1 MNLFIVKKVW
11 GCVRWPLTIFIIAFI
26 LFIAWRIQ
34 VLNNQEA
41 TAEAVA
47 AIHANKLTWADI
59 NGDLPAEPDA
69 TTNNATLVGVD
80 SNQNGI
86 RDDVERAIY
95 NKYKSTPKVA
105 IAMLQYAKALQM
117 EFTHVMNSETFV
129 AVTQEE
135 SRGSVCI
142 LDNKKADEIDA
153 LVFNTQTRRDFQE
166 ELARKYMTSYALPN
180 SDFCDI
186 VFEPS
191 S

>member
-11 GCVRWPLTIFIIAFI
+11 GYVRWPLTIFIIAFI
-26 LFIAWRIQ
+26 VFIAWRVQ
-34 VLNNQEA
+34 VLYDKEA

-59 NGDLPAEPDA
+59 NGDLPAEPDVA
-69 TTNNATLVGVD
+69 ANSATLAGID

-117 EFTHVMNSETFV
+117 EFTHVTNSETLV
-129 AVTQEE
+129 AVMQEQG
-135 SRGSVCI
+135 RGLSCALGYEEEV
-142 LDNKKADEIDA
+142 KS
-153 LVFNTQTRRDFQE
+153 LVFNNQE
-166 ELARKYMTSYALPN
+166 RSNFREEVRAKFMTGYAL
-180 SDFCDI
+180 SEGEDCDI
-186 VFEPS
+186 VL
-191 S
+191 

>member
-11 GCVRWPLTIFIIAFI
+11 GYVRWPLTIFIIVFI
-26 LFIAWRIQ
+26 VFIAWRVQ
-34 VLNNQEA
+34 VLNDREA

-47 AIHANKLTWADI
+47 AIRANKLTWADI
-59 NGDLPAEPDA
+59 NGDLPAEPDVA
-69 TTNNATLVGVD
+69 TNNSTLVGVD

-129 AVTQEE
+129 AVIQQEGRGYGCADNHQEE
-135 SRGSVCI
+135 TE
-142 LDNKKADEIDA
+142 N
-153 LVFNTQTRRDFQE
+153 LVFNTSERKEYGE
-166 ELARKYMTSYALPN
+166 EVRRKYMTSYALLN
-180 SDFCDI
+180 TKDCDI
-186 VFEPS
+186 LL
-191 S
+191 